1 MAGLGSYQT
10 IRQNKEIRLKKILIF
25 AQPPK
30 PSIKMK
36 NVLVIY
42 YSQSGQLEE
51 IARNIA
57 KPFLNSEE
65 INVSFH
71 EIKLEKPFPFP
82 WDKDSF
88 FDAFPE
94 SFLQIPRELKP
105 VPEEILNTKFDL
117 ILFHYQVWYLSPSIP
132 VNSFLKSNDAK
143 KLLND
148 TPVITISGSRNMW
161 IMAQEKIKTL
171 LKEANAKLVGNVA
184 LVDRVGNLISVI
196 TIVEWMFSGVKKKYL
211 GIFPLPG
218 VSDKDIQESDKFG
231 ELMFSALQENNL
243 NDLQPKLLTI
253 GAVKIS
259 PYLVT
264 VDRTANKIFNKW
276 SNLIYKHQNNRK
288 QLLKV
293 FNVYL
298 FLAIWLISPIVYIL
312 HLITYPFKLK
322 TIKKETRYYQGV

>member
-1 MAGLGSYQT
+1 
-10 IRQNKEIRLKKILIF
+10 
-25 AQPPK
+25 
-30 PSIKMK
+30 MK

-42 YSQSGQLEE
+42 YTQSGQLES

-57 KPFLNSEE
+57 KPFLNSDE
-65 INVSFH
+65 INVTFH
-71 EIKLEKPFPFP
+71 EIQLEKPFPFP
-82 WDKDSF
+82 WNKDSF

-94 SFLQIPRELKP
+94 SFLQIPTALKP

-117 ILFHYQVWYLSPSIP
+117 VLFHYQVWYLSPSIP
-132 VNSFLKSNDAK
+132 INSFLKSEDAK
-143 KLLND
+143 KILNN

-161 IMAQEKIKTL
+161 IMAQEKIKVL
-171 LKEANAKLVGNVA
+171 LRKANANLVGNVA

-218 VSDKDIQESDKFG
+218 VSEKDIQESSQFG
-231 ELMFSALQENNL
+231 EIMLDSLQQNNL
-243 NDLQPKLLTI
+243 AQLQPKLVDA

-259 PYLVT
+259 SYLVT
-264 VDRTANKIFNKW
+264 VDKTANKIFNKW
-276 SNLIYKHQNNRK
+276 SNIIYKNQKNRK

-312 HLITYPFKLK
+312 HLITYPLKLK
-322 TIKKETRYYQGV
+322 SIKKETQYYQGV

>member
-1 MAGLGSYQT
+1 
-10 IRQNKEIRLKKILIF
+10 
-25 AQPPK
+25 
-30 PSIKMK
+30 MK

-42 YSQSGQLEE
+42 YSQSGQLES

-57 KPFLNSEE
+57 KPFLNSED
-65 INVSFH
+65 IKLTFH
-71 EIKLEKPFPFP
+71 EIQLEKPFPFP
-82 WDKDSF
+82 WNKDSF

-94 SFLQIPRELKP
+94 SFLQIPTALRP
-105 VPEEILNTKFDL
+105 VSEEILNTKFDL

-132 VNSFLKSNDAK
+132 INSFLKSDDAK
-143 KLLND
+143 KILNN

-161 IMAQEKIKTL
+161 IMAQEKIKVL
-171 LKEANAKLVGNVA
+171 LRKANANLVGNVA

-218 VSDKDIQESDKFG
+218 VSEKDIQESSQFG
-231 ELMFSALQENNL
+231 EIILDSFQKNNYT
-243 NDLQPKLLTI
+243 DLQPKLVDA

-259 PYLVT
+259 SYLVT
-264 VDRTANKIFNKW
+264 VDKTANKIFNKW
-276 SNLIYKHQNNRK
+276 SNIISKNQKNRK
-288 QLLKV
+288 KLLKV

-312 HLITYPFKLK
+312 HLITYPLKLK
-322 TIKKETRYYQGV
+322 TIKKETQYYQGV

>member
-1 MAGLGSYQT
+1 
-10 IRQNKEIRLKKILIF
+10 
-25 AQPPK
+25 
-30 PSIKMK
+30 MK
-36 NVLVIY
+36 NILVVY

-57 KPFLNSEE
+57 KPFLNAED
-65 INVSFH
+65 IKVTFH
-71 EIKLEKPFPFP
+71 EIQLEKPFPFP
-82 WDKDSF
+82 WDKNSF

-117 ILFHYQVWYLSPSIP
+117 VLFHYQVWYLSPSIP
-132 VNSFLKSNDAK
+132 INSFLKSSDCK
-143 KLLND
+143 KLLDN

-161 IMAQEKIKTL
+161 IMAQEKIKVL
-171 LKEANAKLVGNVA
+171 LKEANAQLVGNVA

-218 VSDKDIQESDKFG
+218 VSDKDIQESEKFG
-231 ELMFSALQENNL
+231 KVMLSEFQQNNL
-243 NDLQPKLLTI
+243 SNLQPKLIGI

-259 PYLVT
+259 SYLVT
-264 VDRTANKIFNKW
+264 VDKTANKIFNKW
-276 SNLIYKHQNNRK
+276 SNIIYKNKNNRK
-288 QLLKV
+288 LLLKV

-312 HLITYPFKLK
+312 HLITYPIKLK
-322 TIKKETRYYQGV
+322 TIKKETQYYKGV

>member
-1 MAGLGSYQT
+1 
-10 IRQNKEIRLKKILIF
+10 
-25 AQPPK
+25 
-30 PSIKMK
+30 MK

-42 YSQSGQLEE
+42 YSQSGQLET

-65 INVSFH
+65 INVTFH

-82 WDKDSF
+82 WDKASF

-94 SFLQIPRELKP
+94 SFLQIPTALKP

-117 ILFHYQVWYLSPSIP
+117 VLFHYQVWYLSPSIP
-132 VNSFLKSNDAK
+132 VNSFLKSEEAK
-143 KLLND
+143 KILNG

-161 IMAQEKIKTL
+161 IMAQEKIKVL
-171 LKEANAKLVGNVA
+171 LQEANATLVGNIA
-184 LVDRVGNLISVI
+184 LVDRVGNLISVV

-218 VSDKDIQESDKFG
+218 VSDKDIQESTKFG
-231 ELMFSALQENNL
+231 EVILSAFNQNNL
-243 NDLQPKLLTI
+243 QNLQPQLI
-253 GAVKIS
+253 AIDAVKIS

-276 SNLIYKHQNNRK
+276 SNLIYKNQKNRK

-322 TIKKETRYYQGV
+322 TIKKETQYYQGV

>member
-1 MAGLGSYQT
+1 MLT
-10 IRQNKEIRLKKILIF
+10 TK
-25 AQPPK
+25 AQK
-30 PSIKMK
+30 PKMK

-42 YSQSGQLEE
+42 YTQSGQLES

-57 KPFLNSEE
+57 KPFLDSEE
-65 INVSFH
+65 INLTFH
-71 EIKLEKPFPFP
+71 EIQLEKPFPFP
-82 WDKDSF
+82 WNKESF

-94 SFLQIPRELKP
+94 SFLQIPTALKP
-105 VPEEILNTKFDL
+105 VSEEILNTKFDL
-117 ILFHYQVWYLSPSIP
+117 VLFHYQVWYLSPSIP
-132 VNSFLKSNDAK
+132 INSFLKSEDAK
-143 KLLND
+143 KILNN

-161 IMAQEKIKTL
+161 IMAQEKIKVL
-171 LKEANAKLVGNVA
+171 LRKANANLVGNVA

-218 VSDKDIQESDKFG
+218 VSEKDIQESSQFG
-231 ELMFSALQENNL
+231 EIMLDSLQQNNL
-243 NDLQPKLLTI
+243 AQLQPKLVDA

-259 PYLVT
+259 SYLVT
-264 VDRTANKIFNKW
+264 VDKTANKIFNKW
-276 SNLIYKHQNNRK
+276 SNIIYKNQKNRK

-312 HLITYPFKLK
+312 HLITYPLKLK
-322 TIKKETRYYQGV
+322 SIKKETQYYQGV

>member
-1 MAGLGSYQT
+1 
-10 IRQNKEIRLKKILIF
+10 
-25 AQPPK
+25 
-30 PSIKMK
+30 MK

-42 YSQSGQLEE
+42 YSQSGQLES
-51 IARNIA
+51 IAENIA

-65 INVSFH
+65 INLTFH
-71 EIKLEKPFPFP
+71 EIQLEKPFPFP
-82 WDKDSF
+82 WNKDAF

-94 SFLQIPRELKP
+94 SFLQIPTALKP
-105 VPEEILNTKFDL
+105 VPEAILNTKFDL

-132 VNSFLKSNDAK
+132 INSFLKSWEGK
-143 KLLND
+143 KILHN

-161 IMAQEKIKTL
+161 IMAQEKIKVL

-218 VSDKDIQESDKFG
+218 VSDKDIQESSKFG
-231 ELMFSALQENNL
+231 EVMLSEFNADNLDNLQS
-243 NDLQPKLLTI
+243 KLAKI
-253 GAVKIS
+253 EAVKIS
-259 PYLVT
+259 SYLVT
-264 VDRTANKIFNKW
+264 VDKTANKIFNKW
-276 SNLIYKHQNNRK
+276 SNIIYKNQKKRK
-288 QLLKV
+288 LLLKV

-312 HLITYPFKLK
+312 HLILYPFKLK
-322 TIKKETRYYQGV
+322 IIKKETQYYQGV